1 MEASVTDLLLASLCT
16 KHQEMMPPALRRT
29 IIENLRDD
37 AYARPLAHD
46 RGTPQDARKILEQV
60 ALKHN
65 VSIWSMKYGGRE
77 KWLCAARFEAC
88 YRLRRELYLNSY
100 PRIGRVMGGR
110 DHTTILHAIRRHAE
124 RIAEQAG
131 AE

>member
-1 MEASVTDLLLASLCT
+1 MTDLLLASLCT
-16 KHQEMMPPALRRT
+16 KHQEMIPPALRRT

-37 AYARPLAHD
+37 AYGHKFIVPDPLPA
-46 RGTPQDARKILEQV
+46 TTENITKILKEV
-60 ALKHN
+60 CAKHC
-65 VSIWSMKYGGRE
+65 VSLAELRSEIRSDLFSR
-77 KWLCAARFEAC
+77 ARFEAS
-88 YRLRRELYLNSY
+88 YRLRHELKNFSY
-100 PRIGRVMGGR
+100 PRIGKHLGGR